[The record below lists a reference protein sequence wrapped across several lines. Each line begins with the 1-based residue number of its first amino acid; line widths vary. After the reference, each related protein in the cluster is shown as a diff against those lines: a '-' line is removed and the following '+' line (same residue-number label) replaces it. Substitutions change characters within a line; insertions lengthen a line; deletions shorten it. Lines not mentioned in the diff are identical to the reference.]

1 MSQIFVFVQ
10 AQQRNKSLS
19 NASLPVSFQIVCILK
34 VFVAEVA
41 DEGLSGRV
49 WMNLN
54 CLNGLMI
61 VRLNGLQ
68 LGLSLELGRAADYRR
83 GASNSCAT
91 YNGRRLTSAV
101 Q

>member
-1 MSQIFVFVQ
+1 M
-10 AQQRNKSLS
+10 
-19 NASLPVSFQIVCILK
+19 SFQVICILK

-49 WMNLN
+49 GMNLN
-54 CLNGLMI
+54 CLNGLVI

-68 LGLSLELGRAADYRR
+68 LGLSLELGRTADYRR

-91 YNGRRLTSAV
+91 YNGCWLTSAV